1 MTIFAR
7 SFHLNELILIRS
19 VWFFRTKSLTS
30 DLLVNAS
37 DDDILLPIIF
47 SQIYPERLLYY
58 PLPNSNQA
66 DLPKQCHRSSN
77 EVKFFFHQKLDRL
90 NQKKDRDQ

>member
-30 DLLVNAS
+30 DLLVNPS

-58 PLPNSNQA
+58 PLPISNQA

-77 EVKFFFHQKLDRL
+77 EVEFFFNQNLDRL